1 MTAINE
7 KIQLSLFEIIVE
19 AESSSGSITEKMQMM
34 IKIMLKTGMSP
45 KAIAALLELTSLRK
59 EHKQYFGAPII
70 CSDSLWHD
78 TIPAWL
84 KLAIYQERLEI
95 ICNEHNKQEIGIYAG
110 YPDAVAV
117 LMAASLAAPLN
128 SEWCDIYTWLGR
140 EVTVK
145 YQGKSRDDFK
155 GVCEKD
161 ELSNYEKGE
170 LNELLADI
178 RRKVIKN
185 HYSGI

>member
-1 MTAINE
+1 MIAINE
-7 KIQLSLFEIIVE
+7 RVQLNLFEIIAE
-19 AESSSGSITEKMQMM
+19 AENSSSVITEKMQMM

-70 CSDSLWHD
+70 SSDSLWHD
-78 TIPAWL
+78 AIPAWL

-95 ICNEHNKQEIGIYAG
+95 ICNEHNRNEIGMYAG
-110 YPDAVAV
+110 YPDAVAI
-117 LMAASLAAPLN
+117 LMSASLAAPLN
-128 SEWCDIYTWLGR
+128 SEWTEIYTWVGR
-140 EVTVK
+140 EVSIK
-145 YQGKSRDDFK
+145 YNGKSNADFK
-155 GVCEKD
+155 GICEKA

-170 LNELLADI
+170 LNGLLADI

-185 HYSGI
+185 HY

>member
-7 KIQLSLFEIIVE
+7 SIQLNLFEIIGE
-19 AESSSGSITEKMQMM
+19 AESSSKGITEKMQMM

-45 KAIAALLELTSLRK
+45 KAIAALLELTGLRK

-70 CSDSLWHD
+70 SSDSLWHD
-78 TIPAWL
+78 AIPAWL

-95 ICNEHNKQEIGIYAG
+95 ICTEHKRNEIGIYAG
-110 YPDAVAV
+110 YSDAVAV
-117 LMAASLAAPLN
+117 LMSASLAAPLN
-128 SEWCDIYTWLGR
+128 SEWCDIYTWVGR
-140 EVTVK
+140 EVSIK
-145 YQGKSRDDFK
+145 YNGKSKADFK
-155 GVCEKD
+155 GICEKD

-170 LNELLADI
+170 LNGLLADI

-185 HYSGI
+185 HY